1 MRTSRDEYDSS
12 VQRRNVSIRVEIH
25 ESLNRWHT
33 DRMDNVIAKGRRWA
47 LGVVFT
53 LCTIVWMR
61 IYERM
66 PEMREDSMSALYLS
80 HSALTDEKT
89 GNLES
94 IISLNANRRN
104 VQKRSALFIPTVQ
117 FQPHWVGTRPRWDIA
132 IVRSGTLTRNSIDI
146 REVRM

>member
-1 MRTSRDEYDSS
+1 MS
-12 VQRRNVSIRVEIH
+12 
-25 ESLNRWHT
+25 
-33 DRMDNVIAKGRRWA
+33 NVIAKGRRRA
-47 LGVVFT
+47 LGVVFA

-66 PEMREDSMSALYLS
+66 LEMREDSILALYLS

-94 IISLNANRRN
+94 ITSLEREPEEHSET
-104 VQKRSALFIPTVQ
+104 KCTFGPTVQ

-132 IVRSGTLTRNSIDI
+132 IVCSGSSTQNSTDI